1 MAIPYCKFLSRFR
14 FVQSGIHGES
24 IHDFIEVF
32 LPNEMTM
39 HDVTAAINDLYRCS
53 CRAVFILLLFR
64 SHIDCLLSLYGSAVV
79 IRITLSFPTARSIFK
94 LPAVCIHKNRP
105 VGYGENAFDRSGI
118 LFIIAVL
125 LIVERNVI
133 AVLGRATAACKLC
146 NVRIA
151 QTACLEHLSL
161 LMLSAENIEQ
171 VLPRAAPLFADRLIA
186 QSGIF
191 LHELLTLFRITLD
204 VLGELLDLA
213 IILSDLFRIEC
224 YGNHLTFIFVI
235 SHIP

>member
-1 MAIPYCKFLSRFR
+1 MLTGKMPC
-14 FVQSGIHGES
+14 
-24 IHDFIEVF
+24 
-32 LPNEMTM
+32 
-39 HDVTAAINDLYRCS
+39 
-53 CRAVFILLLFR
+53 
-64 SHIDCLLSLYGSAVV
+64 
-79 IRITLSFPTARSIFK
+79 
-94 LPAVCIHKNRP
+94 
-105 VGYGENAFDRSGI
+105 DRSGI
-118 LFIIAVL
+118 LVIIAVL

-133 AVLGRATAACKLC
+133 AVLRRATAACKLC
-146 NVRIA
+146 NICIA

-161 LMLSAENIEQ
+161 LMFSAENIEQ
-171 VLPRAAPLFADRLIA
+171 VLPRAVVLFADRLIA
-186 QSGIF
+186 QTGIF

>member
-1 MAIPYCKFLSRFR
+1 MHH
-14 FVQSGIHGES
+14 FVDYLIES
-24 IHDFIEVF
+24 IAKHHIVNIPVSDK
-32 LPNEMTM
+32 
-39 HDVTAAINDLYRCS
+39 VTYNFVLHTVHLISVGVHRTIFVKL
-53 CRAVFILLLFR
+53 VHLLHSFYACLF
-64 SHIDCLLSLYGSAVV
+64 SLYGICSI
-79 IRITLSFPTARSIFK
+79 IRSTLSFPTARSIFA

-118 LFIIAVL
+118 LVIIAVL

-133 AVLGRATAACKLC
+133 AVLRRATAACKLC
-146 NVRIA
+146 NICIA

-161 LMLSAENIEQ
+161 LMFSAENIEQ
-171 VLPRAAPLFADRLIA
+171 VLPRAVVLLADRLIA

-191 LHELLTLFRITLD
+191 LHELLTLISVTLD
-204 VLGELLDLA
+204 VLGELFDLA

>member
-1 MAIPYCKFLSRFR
+1 MPC
-14 FVQSGIHGES
+14 
-24 IHDFIEVF
+24 
-32 LPNEMTM
+32 
-39 HDVTAAINDLYRCS
+39 
-53 CRAVFILLLFR
+53 
-64 SHIDCLLSLYGSAVV
+64 
-79 IRITLSFPTARSIFK
+79 
-94 LPAVCIHKNRP
+94 
-105 VGYGENAFDRSGI
+105 DRSGI
-118 LFIIAVL
+118 LVLIAVL

-133 AVLGRATAACKLC
+133 AVLRRATATSKLC

-161 LMLSAENIEQ
+161 LMFSARNIKQ

-191 LHELLTLFRITLD
+191 LHELLAFLGITLD